1 MAETSGRHCEER
13 QRRGNLAAHFV
24 IPAQAG
30 IHVEAGLDARFH
42 GHDKRG
48 RARRRRDC
56 FAPLAMTSRSRR
68 RRNEGGFTLAEVL
81 VSLGV
86 FSIAAM
92 ALLNLKGESAQ
103 TVGRLEA
110 RALAGVVAENRMIEL
125 MSARQAPGLGIRRG
139 EVRMAGR
146 AWAWSETVF
155 ATDDADLRRVEI
167 SVELGDEGEVASLT
181 AFRSLQ

>member
-1 MAETSGRHCEER
+1 MAETPGR
-13 QRRGNLAAHFV
+13 L
-24 IPAQAG
+24 
-30 IHVEAGLDARFH
+30 
-42 GHDKRG
+42 
-48 RARRRRDC
+48 
-56 FAPLAMTSRSRR
+56 

-81 VSLGV
+81 VALGV

-92 ALLNLKGESAQ
+92 ALLNLKGESAE

-110 RALAGVVAENRMIEL
+110 RALAGVVAENRMIEV
-125 MSARQAPGLGIRRG
+125 MSARQAPGLGVRRG

-146 AWAWSETVF
+146 AWAWSESVF

-167 SVELGDEGEVASLT
+167 AVALEDEGEVALLT

>member
-1 MAETSGRHCEER
+1 M
-13 QRRGNLAAHFV
+13 
-24 IPAQAG
+24 
-30 IHVEAGLDARFH
+30 
-42 GHDKRG
+42 
-48 RARRRRDC
+48 
-56 FAPLAMTSRSRR
+56 
-68 RRNEGGFTLAEVL
+68 L
-81 VSLGV
+81 VSLSV

-125 MSARQAPGLGIRRG
+125 MSARQAPGLGVRRG

>member
-1 MAETSGRHCEER
+1 M
-13 QRRGNLAAHFV
+13 
-24 IPAQAG
+24 
-30 IHVEAGLDARFH
+30 
-42 GHDKRG
+42 
-48 RARRRRDC
+48 
-56 FAPLAMTSRSRR
+56 
-68 RRNEGGFTLAEVL
+68 AEVL

-110 RALAGVVAENRMIEL
+110 RALAGVVAENRMIEV
-125 MSARQAPGLGIRRG
+125 MSARQAPGLGVRRG

-146 AWAWSETVF
+146 DWAWSETVF